1 MCRLVAGDTVTTS
14 TEEEETTTVTSSL
27 ALAASRPLLQAVVRC
42 LVVSLDTSQLA
53 AATLDINLAPLHTR

>member
-1 MCRLVAGDTVTTS
+1 MAGDTLTNSTS
-14 TEEEETTTVTSSL
+14 EEETTTVTSSL

-42 LVVSLDTSQLA
+42 LARSLDTSLLA

>member
-1 MCRLVAGDTVTTS
+1 MCRLVAGDTVTS
-14 TEEEETTTVTSSL
+14 TQEESRVTSSL

-42 LVVSLDTSQLA
+42 LAVSLDTSQLA

>member
-1 MCRLVAGDTVTTS
+1 MAGDTVTTS
-14 TEEEETTTVTSSL
+14 TQEEESTTVTSSL

-42 LVVSLDTSQLA
+42 LARSLDTSQLA

>member
-1 MCRLVAGDTVTTS
+1 MCRLVAGDTVTK
-14 TEEEETTTVTSSL
+14 EEEESRVTSSL

>member
-1 MCRLVAGDTVTTS
+1 MTK
-14 TEEEETTTVTSSL
+14 EEEETTTVTSSL

-42 LVVSLDTSQLA
+42 LARSLDTSQLA

>member
-1 MCRLVAGDTVTTS
+1 MCRLVAGDTVTK
-14 TEEEETTTVTSSL
+14 EEEESTTVTSSL

-42 LVVSLDTSQLA
+42 LARSLDTSQLA

>member
-14 TEEEETTTVTSSL
+14 TQEEESRVTSSL

-42 LVVSLDTSQLA
+42 LARSLDTSQLA

>member
-1 MCRLVAGDTVTTS
+1 MCRLVAGDTVTS
-14 TEEEETTTVTSSL
+14 TEEEESTTVTSSL

-42 LVVSLDTSQLA
+42 LVVSLDTNQLA